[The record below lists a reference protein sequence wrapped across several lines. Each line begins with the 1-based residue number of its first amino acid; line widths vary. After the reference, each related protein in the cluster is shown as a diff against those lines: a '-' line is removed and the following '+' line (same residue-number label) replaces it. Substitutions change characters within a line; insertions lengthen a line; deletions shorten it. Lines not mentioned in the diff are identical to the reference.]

1 MAVGRTQGKGFSYV
15 VTVGMAALFLAA
27 GKTAY
32 DYRNEWVKA
41 AYVDARTEA
50 YFAAHP
56 GHFCAFEG
64 VWYDW
69 DDDDTITLGC
79 LEVKDNVRRGSYSSA
94 TGPRATSTFS
104 MSGTYDIDSDSFM
117 LVIGKDSEGKAIKF
131 GTMIHVENK
140 EYPTQMIVIDEK
152 GEESLYIWQ
161 RDNAQMAKP
170 SEQ

>member
-1 MAVGRTQGKGFSYV
+1 
-15 VTVGMAALFLAA
+15 
-27 GKTAY
+27 
-32 DYRNEWVKA
+32 
-41 AYVDARTEA
+41 
-50 YFAAHP
+50 
-56 GHFCAFEG
+56 
-64 VWYDW
+64 
-69 DDDDTITLGC
+69 
-79 LEVKDNVRRGSYSSA
+79 
-94 TGPRATSTFS
+94 

-117 LVIGKDSEGKAIKF
+117 LVIGKDSDGKAIKF